1 MHLTWLDS
9 NSWLIELANQRILL
23 DPWLVGDLSFGS
35 NANWFFRSF
44 RTADR
49 AIPEN
54 IDLIL
59 LSQGLPD
66 HAHPQT
72 LQILDK
78 SIPVV
83 GSVNAAKIATELG
96 FKTVTALKPGE
107 LHTIAHQLKI
117 QATNGSPVGP
127 TTIENGYLLK
137 DLSDGHSAG
146 TTLYYEPHGYYAVE
160 LLSQGPIDVVITP
173 MIDLSI
179 QPGIPVIKGIK
190 SALALAQALRPQ
202 VMVPTAAGGKI
213 EFSGLL
219 LKLLKATG
227 SPDDLAAQLMAVG
240 LTTKVLQPT
249 PGDRLQ
255 IPLNAVPIA
264 A

>member
-44 RTADR
+44 RQADR
-49 AIPEN
+49 AIPDN

-66 HAHPQT
+66 HAHPET
-72 LQILDK
+72 LQALDK

-107 LHTIAHQLKI
+107 LHTFNNLKI

-137 DLSDGHSAG
+137 DLSAG
-146 TTLYYEPHGYYAVE
+146 TTMYYEPHGYYAVD

-173 MIDLSI
+173 MIDLAI
-179 QPGIPVIKGIK
+179 QPGIPVIKGLNA
-190 SALALAQALRPQ
+190 ALALAQALRPQ
-202 VMVPTAAGGKI
+202 VMIPTAAGGDI
-213 EFSGLL
+213 EFSGIL

-227 SPDDLAAQLMAVG
+227 SPEDLTAQLMAAG

-249 PGDRLQ
+249 PGDRVE
-255 IPLNAVPIA
+255 IPLSAIPIA
-264 A
+264 V